1 MEKRSL
7 IYHLLDLIWVVSRV
21 GSSSSSGDSLDN
33 FISLHVTKSYRRLW
47 SSRPEILI
55 WTTRHHLHMIQ
66 TNPQFPI
73 VERPGGELLYDVV
86 LEGTYKNH
94 NKRQKGKTRKP
105 ELALV
110 LLG

>member
-1 MEKRSL
+1 
-7 IYHLLDLIWVVSRV
+7 
-21 GSSSSSGDSLDN
+21 
-33 FISLHVTKSYRRLW
+33 
-47 SSRPEILI
+47 
-55 WTTRHHLHMIQ
+55 MIQ